1 MKPKT
6 TTKPKVQINAVI
18 ATLNI
23 GAFRASIIHR
33 DETRVVND
41 TNKVRDVATVRVTI
55 TEHPALL
62 ACYKVNAQAY
72 AINRQMTASSGVDG
86 WRFLPSH
93 KQLEH
98 AKAMKE
104 LKEKHDKHADEFCA
118 AYPAEAQAAPVRL
131 GPLYRPQFFP
141 HPETI
146 RPQFKFEIRYLPV
159 PDHGTWQ
166 EWINDAAKAAQE
178 EVKAELRE
186 AIQKAANVFA
196 DPKAV
201 FRDSLIANIG
211 EIAGLSRDKN
221 VTGAKDI
228 AATVEAAATD
238 LATLDPVTLRE
249 NPDARQIAAKRA
261 AAIAK
266 MLA

>member
-1 MKPKT
+1 MKT
-6 TTKPKVQINAVI
+6 NTKPKVQINAVI

-33 DETRVVND
+33 DETRTVND

-131 GPLYRPQFFP
+131 GPLYRPEFFP
-141 HPETI
+141 HPDTI
-146 RPQFKFEIRYLPV
+146 RPQFKFDVRYLPV

-166 EWINDAAKAAQE
+166 DWIADAAEAAQA
-178 EVKAELRE
+178 EVRDNLRD
-186 AIQKAANVFA
+186 AIEKAANVLA
-196 DPKAV
+196 DPKGI
-201 FRDSLIANIG
+201 FRDSLIANIA
-211 EIAGLSRDKN
+211 EIAGTSVDLN
-221 VTGAKDI
+221 VSGAKDI
-228 AATVEAAATD
+228 ATVAQAAATD

-249 NPDARQIAAKRA
+249 NPDARQIAAQRA

-266 MLA
+266 MLAA